1 MTHSVQDVPDHSDDG
16 QDFGARIRA
25 LRRARGTS
33 LRALAAE
40 MGISPSALSQ
50 IERGTMRPSVTRLIQ
65 IVSLLNAPLSAVFE
79 PGSPETAART
89 ADIGGDVVVT
99 RGADIPVLGLG
110 KGVRYRRLT
119 PETVPGLEL
128 YECTYPPGAES
139 TQDGEFLRHSGHE
152 MGSVLSGTLVVEVG
166 AESHELGP
174 GDAIKFASATPHR
187 IANHGA
193 VPAVAIWVNLA

>member
-1 MTHSVQDVPDHSDDG
+1 MAHSLQDVPPESHDDH
-16 QDFGARIRA
+16 DFGARIRA

-40 MGISPSALSQ
+40 LGISPSALSQ

-65 IVSLLNAPLSAVFE
+65 IVSRLDAPLAAVFD
-79 PGSPETAART
+79 PESAGRQL
-89 ADIGGDVVVT
+89 GNDVVIA
-99 RGADIPVLGLG
+99 RGADIPVLELG
-110 KGVRYRRLT
+110 QGVRYRRLT
-119 PETVPGLEL
+119 PETVPGMEI

-152 MGSVLSGTLVVEVG
+152 LGSVLSGTLVVEVDDD
-166 AESHELGP
+166 SHELAA
-174 GDAIKFASATPHR
+174 GDAIKFPSATPHR

-193 VPAVAIWVNLA
+193 APAVAIWVNLA